1 MFFFYNGIYENG
13 HPNKKHPLYNFSCT
27 ILHIKKTEME
37 WDANDVFDGRFT
49 NNSVI
54 PSKMYV
60 KIIYAW
66 DMKNVKLWRNEAMN
80 TEYVYC
86 SNVEHV
92 CKKAYQGFSTKENW
106 IIKNRDFFWC
116 FL

>member
-1 MFFFYNGIYENG
+1 MHESVHEKDVFLTLRKKNKFFSCFFYNGMYENG

-27 ILHIKKTEME
+27 ILHIKKTKVE

-66 DMKNVKLWRNEAMN
+66 DMKNVKLWRNETN

-86 SNVEHV
+86 
-92 CKKAYQGFSTKENW
+92 
-106 IIKNRDFFWC
+106 I
-116 FL
+116 L